1 MYSILLTAVDCGTL
15 EDPVNGM
22 VDATRGTTL
31 GNVATY
37 ECDVGYMRVGQLLRV
52 CQTSGLWNGLAPTC
66 ICTYVASMY
75 MCVHACMLNE
85 VYYAVYSVGHGDRV
99 PAYVGSGLYT

>member
-1 MYSILLTAVDCGTL
+1 MNSGGRTALSCGLCIFLAAVDCGAL
-15 EDPVNGM
+15 EDPLNGM
-22 VDATRGTTL
+22 VDTTRGTTL

-66 ICTYVASMY
+66 ICMYHMHVHVHTCMY
-75 MCVHACMLNE
+75 M
-85 VYYAVYSVGHGDRV
+85 
-99 PAYVGSGLYT
+99 